1 MRRNFHL
8 PLLLALSTVTHVSS
22 RVSQRPA
29 TSFQVHFNNFIII
42 IIIIIFPYSKLWV
55 VFLFGGNIN
64 VPKICMQV
72 HLSL

>member
-42 IIIIIFPYSKLWV
+42 IFPYSKLWV